1 MLADTERPLIRASN
15 RRFGSDAIADVLRQ
29 LDVSYMAMNPGASFR
44 GLHDSLVNHL
54 GNVRPQMLVCLHE
67 EHAIG
72 IAHGYAKVAGRAM
85 AAAIHA
91 NIGVMHASMGI
102 FNAWCDRVPMLIL
115 GATGPMD
122 AARRRP
128 GIDWQHTARDQGA
141 IIRDYV
147 KWDDQPGSVEAAR
160 EALVRGLWLTNA
172 APHGPIYIN
181 LDTEIQEQELKS
193 ALPALDMARF
203 MPTVRA
209 APTPEAVQSAID
221 LLRSAKTPAILAG
234 RFSRSEAAWRA
245 RIALAEALNAKV
257 FVAYNAGA
265 GFPSLHPLFRGLPAS
280 SKAARDELAR
290 CDVVLGLEWLDLAGT
305 LRTASPDV
313 RVINVSQ
320 DYQLHN
326 GWSFDHQAHVPAD
339 VFMPCHS
346 DDAVDALLAGLGA
359 GAASSWT
366 AVPARNAAPPAD
378 DGAPT
383 TRLVASMLRD
393 VLGHRDVTLT
403 NQPAIWNIDAWPMTH
418 PLDHIGRN
426 GGGGLGSSPS
436 IAIGA
441 ALALREL
448 GSDRMAVCV
457 TGDGDFLFG
466 ATALWTAVHYRLPVL
481 YVILNNRSYF
491 NDEVHQ
497 EQVALMRGRPAE
509 NRWIGMRL
517 DGPDIDLAGLATAQ
531 GAAGFG
537 PVTRSSELKRT
548 LADAVAVVAGG
559 GVALVDIRIPA
570 GDEPRT
576 VAMRSSSG
584 PA

>member
-1 MLADTERPLIRASN
+1 MLADTERPLLRPSN

-29 LDVSYMAMNPGASFR
+29 LDITYMAMNPGASFR

-54 GNVRPQMLVCLHE
+54 GNERPQMLVCLHE

-72 IAHGYAKVAGRAM
+72 IAHGYAKVAGQAM

-141 IIRDYV
+141 MIRDYI

-160 EALVRGLWLTNA
+160 EALVRGLWLTNS
-172 APHGPIYIN
+172 APHGPVYIN
-181 LDTEIQEQELKS
+181 LDTELQEQELKS
-193 ALPALDMARF
+193 ELPTLDLARC
-203 MPTVRA
+203 MPKVRA
-209 APTPEAVQSAID
+209 APTPDAVRAALD
-221 LLRSAKTPAILAG
+221 LLKRAKAPAILAG
-234 RFSRSEAAWRA
+234 RFSRSEAAWQA
-245 RIALAEALNAKV
+245 RIALAEALNARV
-257 FVAYNAGA
+257 FAAYNSGA
-265 GFPSLHPLFRGLPAS
+265 GFPSLHPLFRGLPAQ
-280 SKAARDELAR
+280 SKDARNELAQ
-290 CDVVLGLEWLDLAGT
+290 CDLLLSLEWLDLAGT
-305 LRTASPDV
+305 LRGAAPDV
-313 RVINVSQ
+313 GVISVSQ

-326 GWSFDHQAHVPAD
+326 GWSFDHQAHAPAD

-346 DDAVDALLAGLGA
+346 DDAVDALLAGLGRSV
-359 GAASSWT
+359 SSWT
-366 AVPARNAAPPAD
+366 PPASRNAAPPAD
-378 DGAPT
+378 NGVPT
-383 TRLVASMLRD
+383 TRLVTAVLRD
-393 VLGHRDVTLT
+393 VVKDRQVTVT
-403 NQPAIWNIDAWPMTH
+403 NEPAIWNVDAWPMTH
-418 PLDHIGRN
+418 PLDYIGRN

-441 ALALREL
+441 ALALREM

-497 EQVALMRGRPAE
+497 EQVARMRGRPAE

-517 DGPDIDLAGLATAQ
+517 DGPDIDLAVLAKAQ

-537 PVTRSSELKRT
+537 PVTRSSELKRALT
-548 LADAVAVVAGG
+548 DAVAVVAKS

-576 VAMRSSSG
+576 VATRSSSG

>member
-1 MLADTERPLIRASN
+1 MLEETERPLLRPSN

-29 LDVSYMAMNPGASFR
+29 LDITYMAMNPGASFR
-44 GLHDSLVNHL
+44 GLHDSIVNHL
-54 GNVRPQMLVCLHE
+54 GNERPQMLVCLHE

-72 IAHGYAKVAGRAM
+72 IAHGYAKVTGKAM
-85 AAAIHA
+85 AAAVHA

-172 APHGPIYIN
+172 APHGPVYIN
-181 LDTEIQEQELKS
+181 LDTELQEQELRNV
-193 ALPALDMARF
+193 LPALDVARF
-203 MPTVRA
+203 MPKVRSG
-209 APTPEAVQSAID
+209 PMPEAARSAID
-221 LLRSAKTPAILAG
+221 LLARAKSPAILAG
-234 RFSRSEAAWRA
+234 RFSRTEAAWRA
-245 RIALAEALNAKV
+245 RIALAEALHAKV
-257 FVAYNAGA
+257 FVAYNSGA
-265 GFPSLHPLFRGLPAS
+265 GFPSQHPLFRGLPAVS
-280 SKAARDELAR
+280 NGARDELAQ
-290 CDVVLGLEWLDLAGT
+290 CDLLLSLEWLDLAGT
-305 LRTASPDV
+305 LRGVSPDA
-313 RVINVSQ
+313 RIINVSQ

-346 DDAVDALLAGLGA
+346 DDAVDALLAGLGKTA
-359 GAASSWT
+359 ISTWTPAAARGAA
-366 AVPARNAAPPAD
+366 APTD
-378 DGAPT
+378 NGSPT
-383 TRLVASMLRD
+383 TRLVASVLRD
-393 VLGHRDVTLT
+393 VLGSREVTVT
-403 NQPAIWNIDAWPMTH
+403 NEPATWNIDAWPMTH
-418 PLDHIGRN
+418 PLDYIGRN

-441 ALALREL
+441 ALALRET
-448 GSDRMAVCV
+448 GAGRMAVCV

-497 EQVALMRGRPAE
+497 EQVAMMRGRPVE

-517 DGPDIDLAGLATAQ
+517 AGPDIDLAALATAQ

-537 PVTRSSELKRT
+537 PVTRSSDLKRA
-548 LADAVAVVAGG
+548 LADAVAVVAAG
-559 GVALVDIRIPA
+559 GVALVDVRIPA

-576 VAMRSSSG
+576 VARRSS
-584 PA
+584 ALT

>member
-29 LDVSYMAMNPGASFR
+29 LDITYMAMNPGASFR

-54 GNVRPQMLVCLHE
+54 GNDRPQMLVCLHE

-72 IAHGYAKVAGRAM
+72 VAHGYAKVTGQAM

-128 GIDWQHTARDQGA
+128 GIDWQHTVRDQGA

-172 APHGPIYIN
+172 APHGPVYIN
-181 LDTEIQEQELKS
+181 LDTEIQEQEVKS
-193 ALPALDMARF
+193 ALPPLDIARF
-203 MPTVRA
+203 MPKVHAAPTLDAVRA
-209 APTPEAVQSAID
+209 AIN
-221 LLRSAKTPAILAG
+221 LLRSARAPGILAG
-234 RFSRSEAAWRA
+234 RISRSESAWRA
-245 RIALAEALNAKV
+245 RIALAETLSAKV
-257 FVAYNAGA
+257 FVAYNSGA
-265 GFPSLHPLFRGLPAS
+265 GFPSRHPLFRGLPAQS
-280 SKAARDELAR
+280 REARNELAQ
-290 CDVVLGLEWLDLAGT
+290 CDALLSLEWLDLAGT
-305 LRTASPDV
+305 LRAASPDA
-313 RVINVSQ
+313 RVIAISQ

-326 GWSFDHQAHVPAD
+326 GWSFDHQAHAPAD

-346 DDAVDALLAGLGA
+346 DDAVDALLKGLGVSA
-359 GAASSWT
+359 VLSTWTPVAARS
-366 AVPARNAAPPAD
+366 AAPPED
-378 DGAPT
+378 DRAPT

-393 VLGHRDVTLT
+393 VLSHRDVTLT
-403 NQPAIWNIDAWPMTH
+403 NEPGIWSIDAWPMTH

-441 ALALREL
+441 ALALREM

-481 YVILNNRSYF
+481 YVILNNCSYF

-497 EQVALMRGRPAE
+497 EQVALMRGRPVE

-517 DGPDIDLAGLATAQ
+517 DGPIIDLATLANAQ
-531 GAAGFG
+531 GATGFG
-537 PVTRSSELKRT
+537 PVTRSGDLTRA

-559 GVALVDIRIPA
+559 GVALVDVRIPA

-576 VAMRSSSG
+576 VATRS
-584 PA
+584 PAST